1 LGDDCQLVS
10 SADTQE
16 APFGELFSNF
26 LEKDPR
32 ALLRRLD
39 PDLFYPTFADDST
52 LEQRAPTSGKLYLR
66 LQRHNNYG
74 ILGNFTIGYLGTTL
88 AQIDR
93 GLYGVTGHYET
104 ESYTAFGEEKF
115 LIEGFAA
122 EPGTV
127 AGRDEFRG
135 TGGSLYFLRH
145 QDVLIG
151 SDRVRVE
158 VRDKDSGV
166 VIGVKN
172 LVPVIDY
179 DFDYLQGR
187 ILLSQPL
194 ASLADDGLLV
204 SDSSLSG
211 NPVYLVSRYEY
222 SPGFDE
228 IDTLA
233 TGGRTHLWFNDHVKL
248 CATLSSQKQ
257 DTEDSIL
264 DGIDL
269 TLRKSTGTWVRL
281 EAVSSEGDGSAG
293 LHSNDGGFSFAEIGV
308 GSRSY

>member
-1 LGDDCQLVS
+1 MHTIEVAVLDEEGNGELFLRDLAFSRSDWFYVGLGDVTVMRDDTTGPARLVTQDEDEFNNEINVSGRFAYYVEGRFGDDWRLTS

-52 LEQRAPTSGKLYLR
+52 LEERAPTSGKLYLR
-66 LQRHNNYG
+66 LQHHNNYG
-74 ILGNFTIGYLGTTL
+74 ILGNFSIGYLDTTL
-88 AQIDR
+88 SNIDR
-93 GLYGVTGHYET
+93 GLYGINGHYES
-104 ESYTAFGEEKF
+104 EDYTSFGEQKF
-115 LIEGFAA
+115 QIDGFAA
-122 EPGTV
+122 EPGTI

-145 QDVLIG
+145 QDILIG
-151 SDRVRVE
+151 SDRVRIE

-166 VIGVKN
+166 VISVKN

-179 DFDYLQGR
+179 DLDYIQGR

-204 SDSSLSG
+204 SENSLSG
-211 NPVYLVSRYEY
+211 NPAFLVTRYEY
-222 SPGFDE
+222 SPGFGE

-233 TGGRTHLWFNDHVKL
+233 
-248 CATLSSQKQ
+248 
-257 DTEDSIL
+257 
-264 DGIDL
+264 
-269 TLRKSTGTWVRL
+269 
-281 EAVSSEGDGSAG
+281 
-293 LHSNDGGFSFAEIGV
+293 
-308 GSRSY
+308 